1 MTYKIGIG
9 RKQIATN
16 VIFFDTDD
24 MKYPVQTVSLIAG
37 ANVIT
42 TAITTPVYN
51 VFLLDSTGVKIT
63 DSVDISISLVG
74 GIYEITITAGIVLNN
89 VALYIIY

>member
-9 RKQIATN
+9 RVRIATN
-16 VIFFDTDD
+16 VIVIDDED
-24 MKYPVQTVSLIAG
+24 MKYPVQTVNLIAG

-51 VFLLDSTGVKIT
+51 VFLLDSAGVNIT
-63 DSVDISISLVG
+63 QSVDISISLIG
-74 GIYEITITAGIVLNN
+74 AIYEITITSGIVLTG
-89 VALYIIY
+89 VKLYIIY